1 MTLFPDTISNS
12 TGFTIHAMYGKSQRG
27 APMLIHEGHTY
38 VKDRQFLET
47 TNWRCSLFKKL
58 KCRARA
64 VTKDINGVG
73 LVKFT
78 NPLHSH
84 GDREAIYL
92 QLKKDDLYLNSE
104 PN

>member
-1 MTLFPDTISNS
+1 MILPDIISNS
-12 TGFTIHAMYGKSQRG
+12 TGFRIIAVFGKSQRG

-64 VTKDINGVG
+64 VTKDVNGLE

-78 NPLHSH
+78 NPTHSH
-84 GDREAIYL
+84 GDREPIYL
-92 QLKKDDLYLNSE
+92 QQKKDEYYTHN
-104 PN
+104 

>member
-1 MTLFPDTISNS
+1 
-12 TGFTIHAMYGKSQRG
+12 
-27 APMLIHEGHTY
+27 MLIHEGHTY

-64 VTKDINGVG
+64 VTKDINGLE

-78 NPLHSH
+78 NPTHSH
-84 GDREAIYL
+84 GDRGIIYL
-92 QLKKDDLYLNSE
+92 QQKKDDYYL
-104 PN
+104 